1 MNSSIDTPSRNDLP
15 ERSRDVDEPDFERS
29 ELELDLDDS
38 FGFSKT
44 HPQSPSP
51 QQKQQ
56 NATIADN
63 AGSHASPARRQKKK
77 RVRESSTPTTS
88 YTGQMPNRWP
98 RAIARIADLLL
109 FMGIVLG
116 AYTLVSGTGLLEL
129 YQNSLFGFFAL
140 ILVAL
145 PIAIVLDGLVAA
157 LLGNSPA
164 KAIVGVR
171 ATSSRGER
179 LTVATHLRR
188 SYGVWTDGLA
198 MGLLPLSL
206 ATLVRQFKR
215 VSGRREATYDE
226 RLHVRMRSGTGTGL
240 RALLLIVLVATA
252 ATAFGMMRGAAT
264 SPPLA
269 APVADPVTAPDT
281 GAQLESES
289 SKTASA
295 AIPAADAVAEPT
307 QAAAVADTA
316 TAAGNQ
322 IAQPNDATEAVNAGT
337 TGDAEPSST
346 IAGTQLAAAVE
357 PQSTTVIETE
367 PLNSGAQASTGS
379 SETTPTSI
387 WSNTQTGLNIEL
399 DPAFVPAD
407 TSAAPELATFDHT
420 TLPVRVKTY
429 FLGSGQSLPD
439 FLANLYPGVSFGN
452 DALLQIDRTEI
463 NLQVGEMQDTRVF
476 IQAANIDDTKWLIT
490 AQAPK
495 DLTEA
500 AAFEKLDN
508 LRLSLWSTIVP

>member
-1 MNSSIDTPSRNDLP
+1 MNSSIDIPSRNDLP
-15 ERSRDVDEPDFERS
+15 GRSRDVDEPDFERS
-29 ELELDLDDS
+29 ELDLDVS
-38 FGFSKT
+38 FGISQNQ
-44 HPQSPSP
+44 PQTPSQ

-63 AGSHASPARRQKKK
+63 TGSQANLARRQKKK
-77 RVRESSTPTTS
+77 RVGESSPPTNS
-88 YTGQMPNRWP
+88 YTGQMLNRWP
-98 RAIARIADLLL
+98 RAIARTADLLL
-109 FMGIVLG
+109 FMGIVLV
-116 AYTLVSGTGLLEL
+116 AYTLATGSGLLDL
-129 YQNSLFGFFAL
+129 YHKNLFGFFAL
-140 ILVAL
+140 IFAAL
-145 PIAIVLDGLVAA
+145 PIAIALDGLVAA

-198 MGLLPLSL
+198 MGLLPLSV
-206 ATLVRQFKR
+206 ATLVRQFNR
-215 VSGRREATYDE
+215 VTGRREATYDE

-240 RALLLIVLVATA
+240 RALLVIVLVATA

-269 APVADPVTAPDT
+269 APHTDPVTAPDT
-281 GAQLESES
+281 SAQLETES
-289 SKTASA
+289 SKTAGA
-295 AIPAADAVAEPT
+295 AIPATNAVAEPT
-307 QAAAVADTA
+307 QPAASADTT

-322 IAQPNDATEAVNAGT
+322 NAQPNEATETVNAGT
-337 TGDAEPSST
+337 TGDAEPSAT
-346 IAGTQLAAAVE
+346 IAEVQLAAVVE
-357 PQSTTVIETE
+357 PQSATVTETE
-367 PLNSGAQASTGS
+367 PLDPGSQTSSGS
-379 SETTPTSI
+379 SVTAPTAI

-399 DPAFVPAD
+399 DSAFVPAD

-429 FLGSGQSLPD
+429 FWSSGQSLPD
-439 FLANLYPGVSFGN
+439 FLENLYPGVSFGN
-452 DALLQIDRTEI
+452 DALLRVDRTEI

-476 IQAANIDDTKWLIT
+476 IQAANIGDTQWLIT
-490 AQAPK
+490 AQAPQ

-500 AAFEKLDN
+500 ETFEKLDS